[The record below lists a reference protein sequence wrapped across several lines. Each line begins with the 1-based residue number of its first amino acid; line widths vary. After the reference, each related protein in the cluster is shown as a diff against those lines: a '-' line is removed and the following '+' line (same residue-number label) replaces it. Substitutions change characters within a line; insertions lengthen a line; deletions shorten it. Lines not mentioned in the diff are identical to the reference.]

1 MRHRRRGRHLGRNP
15 TQRRAL
21 KRSLVRSLILHSHI
35 ETTVTRA
42 KEIRRDVDHL
52 ITLAKRGD
60 LHARRQA
67 IARIPDPETIERLF
81 EDLAD
86 QYADRP
92 GGYTRIRRVGVRLGD
107 GAPLARMEL
116 V

>member
-15 TQRRAL
+15 SQRRAL
-21 KRSLVRSLILHSHI
+21 KRSLVRSLILHSQI
-35 ETTVTRA
+35 DTTLARA
-42 KEIRRDVDHL
+42 KEIRRDVDRL

-92 GGYTRIRRVGVRLGD
+92 GGYTRIRRMGVRLGD